1 MTAIRTSG
9 GLHVSAMDPREYAHA
24 TLANGLD
31 VVLISDPATEQ
42 AAAAM
47 TVGVGF
53 LSDPDDL
60 PGLAHFCEHMLFLGT
75 ATYPDENAFQNFIS
89 AHFGTTN
96 AYTTSTRTTFY
107 FDIAPTQLR
116 QALDYFSA
124 FFTCPLFTES
134 ATNREMQAVHAEH
147 CANLQS
153 DVWRHQQVLRAIGN
167 PRHAYTKFGTGSF
180 ETLNQPHV
188 RDALLTYY
196 ANYYTAG
203 RMKLVI
209 VGKED
214 VQTLQAMAT
223 ALFSDIPASEACN
236 CHPGCRNLAETA
248 SSPCPILF
256 NVDGEQP
263 YAPSQLRRHVKI
275 VPVMD
280 QHLVHLLFPVPPLS
294 PTVYG
299 VDAHTLLGELL
310 GHEGAGSL
318 LAYFKAQHWANT
330 LSAGVFNDEVEWTFF
345 TISIDCTDDGLA
357 HLDEM
362 VARTFEM
369 IALVRTDPLPAL
381 RWRVREYLALLLLD
395 VQFHEKEDPSSYC
408 AHLASRLHLFPPRF
422 CVTGDLD
429 ETELNVADY
438 DATLAALVPSN
449 LLLVSVSAGYA
460 SSATSTEP
468 WYGTKYS
475 VEALDPAL
483 LDAWACASPH
493 PDMAL
498 YSPNA
503 FIPNDL
509 SMVDLANESPTP
521 TLLRNDAHCRCW
533 HVVDYTYKQPK
544 VYLSLRFTSGALSMN
559 PHSSIFTDVYVECM
573 HEALN
578 AIAYDASRAGLSYH
592 LHEGVTSLTLTVDGF
607 RETAPKL
614 TRHILETMTSCAV
627 SEALY
632 LRVHESLRRKY
643 DNLESAMDPQTHA
656 EWASKEL
663 LYAYFASVPDL
674 ATAIT
679 TWTFSEFQSMAR
691 HLFRQCHITALVHGN
706 LSAAAATEWLDDIQ
720 AHVQATPSAA
730 LPLDFMSYS
739 RIVALPPAST
749 SIYKVAARN
758 AENTNSV
765 VRALYQI
772 TPLTAALAPNAYW
785 TNCAAL
791 FAQLTMDLC
800 FATLR
805 TDEQLGYTVYS
816 GLATMGNILYY
827 SVVVESSTY
836 SPAYVQGRID
846 AFHARCR
853 QFLLDLP
860 LATFQKHIQ
869 TLVQSWLQ
877 GPTTLVQETSRVWTN
892 ILLHLPPRITNA
904 NDAMLLQTL
913 HLADVVSFYDTF
925 IAPGAAA
932 MVAVHV
938 HGRAFVDAVDATDD
952 NTISSV
958 AAFKASKTLFPRPS
972 INPHGQVTFEKTAV
986 KCWST

>member
-1 MTAIRTSG
+1 MAAIRTSG
-9 GLHVSAMDPREYAHA
+9 GLHVSAMDLREYAHA

-89 AHFGTTN
+89 AHFGATN

-107 FDIAPTQLR
+107 FDIAPAQLT
-116 QALDYFSA
+116 QALDYFGA

-134 ATNREMQAVHAEH
+134 ATSREMQAVHAEH

-153 DVWRHQQVLRAIGN
+153 DAWRHQQVLRAIGN
-167 PRHAYTKFGTGSF
+167 AKHAYTKFGTGSF

-196 ANYYTAG
+196 SNNYTAG
-203 RMKLVI
+203 RMKLV
-209 VGKED
+209 VLGKED
-214 VQTLQAMAT
+214 IPTLRAMVT
-223 ALFSDIPASEACN
+223 ARFSDIPASEACA
-236 CHPGCRNLAETA
+236 CHPGRRNLAETA
-248 SSPCPILF
+248 PSPCPILF

-294 PTVYG
+294 PDVYG
-299 VDAHTLLGELL
+299 VDAHELLGELL
-310 GHEGAGSL
+310 GHEGDGSL

-345 TISIDCTDDGLA
+345 TISIDCTDEGLA
-357 HLDEM
+357 HLDDM
-362 VARTFEM
+362 IARTFEM
-369 IALVRTDPLPAL
+369 IALVRTDPPAAL

-408 AHLASRLHLFPPRF
+408 AHLSSRLHLFPPRF
-422 CVTGDLD
+422 CVTGDLV
-429 ETELNVADY
+429 ETELNLSDY
-438 DATLAALVPSN
+438 HATLSALVPSN
-449 LLLVSVSAGYA
+449 LLLVSVSAAYA
-460 SSATSTEP
+460 SSATTTEP

-475 VEALDPAL
+475 VEDLDPAQL
-483 LDAWACASPH
+483 HAWALASPH

-498 YSPNA
+498 YRPNA
-503 FIPNDL
+503 FIPTDL
-509 SMVDLANESPTP
+509 SMMDVATELLTP

-533 HVVDYTYKQPK
+533 HVVDATYKQPK

-559 PHSSIFTDVYVECM
+559 PHSSIFTDLYVECM

-578 AIAYDASRAGLSYH
+578 AVGYDASRAGLSYH

-614 TRHILETMTSCAV
+614 TAHILETMTSCAV
-627 SEALY
+627 SEALF

-643 DNLESAMDPQTHA
+643 DNLESAMDPQAHA

-674 ATAIT
+674 ATAMAA
-679 TWTFSEFQSMAR
+679 WTYTDFQSMAR
-691 HLFRQCHITALVHGN
+691 QLFRQCHITALLHGN
-706 LSAAAATEWLDDIQ
+706 LSAAAATAWLDDIQ

-730 LPLDFMSYS
+730 LPPDFLSYS

-758 AENTNSV
+758 GDNTNSV
-765 VRALYQI
+765 
-772 TPLTAALAPNAYW
+772 
-785 TNCAAL
+785 
-791 FAQLTMDLC
+791 LTMDLC

-816 GLATMGNILYY
+816 GLATMGNVLYY
-827 SVVVESSTY
+827 SVVIESSTY

-913 HLADVVSFYDTF
+913 HVADVVAFYDAF
-925 IAPGAAA
+925 VAPGAAA

-938 HGRAFVDAVDATDD
+938 HGRAFVDAIGENDD
-952 NTISSV
+952 NTIQSV
-958 AAFKASKTLFPRPS
+958 AAFKASKPLFPRPR
-972 INPHGQVTFEKTAV
+972 INPEGQMHFDKTAV
-986 KCWST
+986 KCWAA